1 MGNIVTYGKDQMNG
15 LIRTGLFAIAW
26 GVALFASMYA
36 DSVTVYS
43 PTNQTDP
50 HLDNYD
56 ISAYASNLSSLAWL
70 MLGGFGVDLLLHVV
84 NQLGVASAYL
94 DMLRE
99 LAIIGTGCLG
109 LIAFVAGMVKLNGEH
124 ASKPDDGQMYWTA
137 VATYSYLASSILA
150 SARLRNIDLNDQ
162 KSYIRSDDDTI
173 EAGKS
178 SVGARYNKVPQVEA
192 HNFY

>member
-1 MGNIVTYGKDQMNG
+1 MGNVIASYGTDQRNG
-15 LIRTGLFAIAW
+15 LIRTALFAVAW
-26 GVALFASMYA
+26 GVALFASMAA

-70 MLGGFGVDLLLHVV
+70 MLGGFGLDILLHVV
-84 NQLGVASAYL
+84 NQVGVANAYL

-99 LAIIGTGCLG
+99 LAIIGTGCLA

-124 ASKPDDGQMYWTA
+124 ASKPDDGKMYWTA

-150 SARLRNIDLNDQ
+150 SARLRNIDLNDK
-162 KSYIRSDDDTI
+162 KSYVRD
-173 EAGKS
+173 EAILPGKS

>member
-1 MGNIVTYGKDQMNG
+1 MGNVIASYGTDQRNG
-15 LIRTGLFAIAW
+15 LIRTFLFAVAW
-26 GVALFASMYA
+26 GVALFASMAA

-70 MLGGFGVDLLLHVV
+70 MLGGFGLDILLHVV
-84 NQLGVASAYL
+84 NQVGVANAYL

-99 LAIIGTGCLG
+99 LAIIGTGCLA

-124 ASKPDDGQMYWTA
+124 ASKPDDGKMYWTA

-150 SARLRNIDLNDQ
+150 SARLRNIDLNKQ
-162 KSYIRSDDDTI
+162 QSYVRD
-173 EAGKS
+173 EAILPGRS
-178 SVGARYNKVPQVEA
+178 SVGSRYNKVPQVEA